1 LQALVLVGGKGTR
14 LRPLTTDTPKPILN
28 LVDRPFLSYMI
39 EWLASHG
46 VDEIVFACGF
56 LPDQLEKVLGSGGD
70 GTPNLHYVVEPEPLG
85 TGGAIKFAEEH
96 LDDRFF
102 ALNGDV
108 LTDLDLT
115 ALWNS
120 HLERG
125 ATASLGLYPV
135 DDPTGYG
142 LVDLDEEGTVLDF
155 HEKPEP
161 EHAGPGLINAGTY
174 VLERSVLEGVAS
186 GREVS
191 IEREVFPDLIGNG
204 LCGIR
209 LDGYWMDIGTP
220 ARYLEASWDI
230 VEGRVKTEVETNDQG
245 MHIGLDC
252 EITTGAKIGPRAVI
266 GNRSMVGKGAEITD
280 SVLISDCEIGEY
292 AVVSESI
299 LSPGVKIAPGARV
312 GNRVLAK
319 NEVADA

>member
-14 LRPLTTDTPKPILN
+14 LRPLTTETPKPILN

-39 EWLASHG
+39 EWLGSHG
-46 VDEIVFACGF
+46 VDEVILACGF
-56 LPDQLEKVLGSGGD
+56 LPDQLEKVLGRGTAD
-70 GTPNLHYVVEPEPLG
+70 GPTLHYVVEPEPLG
-85 TGGAIKFAEEH
+85 TAGAIKFAEEH

-135 DDPTGYG
+135 EDPTGYG
-142 LVDLDEEGTVLDF
+142 LVEMDENGVVLDF
-155 HEKPEP
+155 LEKPDP
-161 EHAGPGLINAGTY
+161 AHAGAGLINAGTY
-174 VLERSVLEGVAS
+174 VLERSVLTDVPA

-191 IEREVFPDLIGNG
+191 IEREVFPHLIDHG
-204 LCGIR
+204 LHGLR

-220 ARYLEASWDI
+220 ERYLEASWDI
-230 VEGRVKTEVETNDQG
+230 VEGRVRTEVETNTEG
-245 MHIGLDC
+245 MHFGVDC
-252 EITTGAKIGPRAVI
+252 EITTGARIGPRAVI
-266 GNRSMVGKGAEITD
+266 GNRCKVGTGAHISD
-280 SVLISDCEIGEY
+280 SVLISDCEIGEN
-292 AVVSESI
+292 AVVTDSI
-299 LSPGVKIAPGARV
+299 LSPGVRIAAGVQV
-312 GNRVLAK
+312 GNRVLGK
-319 NEVADA
+319 NEVVNA

>member
-14 LRPLTTDTPKPILN
+14 LRPLTTHTPKPILN

-39 EWLASHG
+39 EWLGTHG
-46 VDEIVFACGF
+46 VDEVVLACGF

-70 GTPNLHYVVEPEPLG
+70 GGPNLHYVVEPEPLG
-85 TGGAIKFAEEH
+85 TAGAIKFAEDH

-125 ATASLGLYPV
+125 AGASLGLYPV

-142 LVDLDEEGTVLDF
+142 LVDLDEAGEVLDF

-161 EHAGPGLINAGTY
+161 GHAGAGLINAGTY
-174 VLERSVLEGVAS
+174 VLEKSILSDVPA

-191 IEREVFPDLIGNG
+191 IEREVFPNLIGDG
-204 LCGIR
+204 LFGLP

-220 ARYLEASWDI
+220 DRYLEASWDI
-230 VEGRVKTEVETNDQG
+230 IEGRVRTEVVTNPHG
-245 MHIGLDC
+245 LYEGLDC
-252 EITTGAKIGPRAVI
+252 EIATGAKVGPRAVV
-266 GNRSMVGKGAEITD
+266 GNRSVIGAGASVSN
-280 SVLISDCEIGEY
+280 SVLISDCVIGED
-292 AVVSESI
+292 AVLTDSI
-299 LSPGVKIAPGARV
+299 LSPGVTIAPGARV
-312 GNRVLAK
+312 GNRVLGK
-319 NEVADA
+319 NEVVDA